1 MEKVIDIYVELG
13 QLCEEGHR
21 YMWNPAGYVREVIDI
36 CGMVIYMW
44 NPASY
49 GDSQLLDINLSG
61 VFQRR
66 GQKNKTGETARGTW
80 MSVRTVVCR

>member
-49 GDSQLLDINLSG
+49 GDSQL
-61 VFQRR
+61 
-66 GQKNKTGETARGTW
+66 
-80 MSVRTVVCR
+80 